1 MKTLYQAA
9 SAIEAHMIVQ
19 LLKQEGMDAH
29 IEGEH
34 LQGALGELPAAG
46 LIRVVVNEADY
57 PQARTVV
64 DRWDADQPVQVA
76 QARAEPKP
84 FQWFYGLVI
93 GAVLGVASSYA
104 YFRMPMFE
112 NSTDFDRDGDV
123 IEKLTYS
130 ADRTPLK
137 REVDRNQD
145 KKIDFIA
152 HYDASGKTEQVLRD
166 DNFDGVFETKLR
178 FKQGSL
184 EYSATDT
191 DGDGYADLR
200 SNYAYSVTVKTE
212 FINPSTGLALRVEY
226 FKLGKLTVAEMD
238 TDRDGKLDTRYVYGP
253 LGQVVS
259 TEAIKN

>member
-104 YFRMPMFE
+104 YFRTPTFE
-112 NSTDFDRDGDV
+112 TGTDNDRYG
-123 IEKLTYS
+123 INEKWTYS
-130 ADRTPLK
+130 AGRTPLK
-137 REVDRNQD
+137 WEVDRNLD
-145 KKIDFIA
+145 KKIDYVA
-152 HYDASGKTEQVLRD
+152 HYDADGQVEWARGD

-178 FKQGSL
+178 FKRGNVELS
-184 EYSATDT
+184 ETDT
-191 DGDGYADLR
+191 DGDGYPDQR
-200 SNYAYSVTVKTE
+200 SYYTHGVIAKTE
-212 FINPSTGLALRVEY
+212 FINPATGLALRVEY
-226 FKLGKLTVAEMD
+226 FKLGNLTTAEMD